1 MEIFLDIAA
10 IWLGLYFTYVVYREK
25 KKEKKGPMVPGTAML
40 KTKKNS
46 LKTIGKQEKEEKE
59 AFQVA
64 SKSEF

>member
-1 MEIFLDIAA
+1 MARLVFYICSIQ
-10 IWLGLYFTYVVYREK
+10 GEK
-25 KKEKKGPMVPGTAML
+25 KRKKGPMVPGTAML